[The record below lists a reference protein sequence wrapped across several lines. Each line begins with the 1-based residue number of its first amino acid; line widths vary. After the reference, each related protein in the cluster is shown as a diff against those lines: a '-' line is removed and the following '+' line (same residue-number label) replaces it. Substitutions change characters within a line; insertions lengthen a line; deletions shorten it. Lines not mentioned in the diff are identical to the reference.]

1 MDSELQRRGDVA
13 DLDSMISGVHGCA
26 PGYMCRKC
34 YYAYEK
40 VLNAKVVIEVNA
52 AKALNAIVPSIAPPI
67 SPKRS
72 SPNPTVFPP
81 PKRRPQQSLLSSSST
96 SDKEPSPCV
105 SVSLQ

>member
-52 AKALNAIVPSIAPPI
+52 SIAPPI

-96 SDKEPSPCV
+96 SDKEPSTCV
-105 SVSLQ
+105 SVSLE